1 MLRWPRSGR
10 SNAASPRLR
19 LAYDKLLIGT
29 MKDKLGFLGTLFASL
44 CCLGVSAIIA
54 PLTAI
59 GLGFL
64 INDLVLLPL
73 VLVFL
78 LITLWGL
85 YNGWRR
91 HDDRRPFLLGIFAG
105 VLLIPSFFL
114 SVYFAAIL
122 LVLLLVSTIW
132 NTAAARS
139 LYSPK

>member
-1 MLRWPRSGR
+1 
-10 SNAASPRLR
+10 
-19 LAYDKLLIGT
+19 

-44 CCLGVSAIIA
+44 CCLGVSVIVA

-73 VLVFL
+73 VLIFL

-85 YNGWRR
+85 HNGWRR
-91 HDDRRPFLLGIFAG
+91 HNERRPFLLGIFAG
-105 VLLIPSFFL
+105 TLLIPSFFL

-132 NTAAARS
+132 KTAAARR
-139 LYSPK
+139 LYSPR

>member
-1 MLRWPRSGR
+1 
-10 SNAASPRLR
+10 
-19 LAYDKLLIGT
+19 

-44 CCLGVSAIIA
+44 CCLGVSVIIA

-85 YNGWRR
+85 YNGWRQ
-91 HDDRRPFLLGIFAG
+91 HHDRRPFLLGIFAG
-105 VLLIPSFFL
+105 GLLIPSFFL
-114 SVYFAAIL
+114 SVYFAATL
-122 LVLLLVSTIW
+122 LALMLVSTIW
-132 NTAAARS
+132 NTAAARHLS
-139 LYSPK
+139 RTG